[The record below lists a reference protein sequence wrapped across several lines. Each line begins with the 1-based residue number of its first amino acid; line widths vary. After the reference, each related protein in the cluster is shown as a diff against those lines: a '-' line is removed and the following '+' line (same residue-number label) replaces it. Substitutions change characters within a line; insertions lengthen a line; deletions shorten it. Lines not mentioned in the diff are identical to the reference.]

1 VLRYDDAVSS
11 GRVAILGLSD
21 RTLEWVTPVLYLRG
35 HDTRLFT
42 QPKTKPRTRFNWDRI
57 PRVEPTTMLAV
68 TDVVVTTAGVLAPG
82 PDGPGREQWSRA
94 GRMR

>member
-1 VLRYDDAVSS
+1 MLAVTD
-11 GRVAILGLSD
+11 VV
-21 RTLEWVTPVLYLRG
+21 VTTAGV
-35 HDTRLFT
+35 
-42 QPKTKPRTRFNWDRI
+42 
-57 PRVEPTTMLAV
+57 LAV